1 MWNYH
6 RDERSNLLPS
16 NSKSFE
22 YKARITGNTY
32 NLDADEA
39 GYDADKVGK
48 NETEIV
54 DPLKHL
60 SGFWRTLSIQL
71 INCEIE
77 LILTWSKNCALDY
90 ITVRAAGNNN
100 DPPAIFAATELE
112 FQIPNTNLY
121 IPFVTLSTEN
131 DKKLLEQLKSGFKRS
146 VKWNK
151 YRPQMTI

>member
-6 RDERSNLLPS
+6 RDELSNLLPS

-54 DPLKHL
+54 DPLKLL

-77 LILTWSKNCALDY
+77 LILTWSKNCALVDM
-90 ITVRAAGNNN
+90 TVRAAG
-100 DPPAIFAATELE
+100 IM
-112 FQIPNTNLY
+112 IPQQ
-121 IPFVTLSTEN
+121 
-131 DKKLLEQLKSGFKRS
+131 LLHQLD
-146 VKWNK
+146 
-151 YRPQMTI
+151 